1 MIMYGQN
8 TLSALEGMHSV
19 GKGETWENIAA
30 SKGVSIAELQTAN
43 PDINPDKKLKKG
55 TLLIIPQKPQVVEK
69 QETIQEPTIIEP
81 VVRTTLSHL
90 KVGVLFT
97 FADAKMVT
105 MYRGLLMAAD
115 SIRKSGVD
123 IDIYAW
129 DCGTTTTQIE
139 TLLPKLA
146 GLDIIFGPN
155 SATQIPLVAEYC
167 KEQGIEAYGRGWY
180 S

>member
-81 VVRTTLSHL
+81 VVRTTLSPKSHGL
-90 KVGVLFT
+90 QWLFRLS
-97 FADAKMVT
+97 
-105 MYRGLLMAAD
+105 YRNTP
-115 SIRKSGVD
+115 
-123 IDIYAW
+123 Y
-129 DCGTTTTQIE
+129 Q
-139 TLLPKLA
+139 
-146 GLDIIFGPN
+146 
-155 SATQIPLVAEYC
+155 EYNN
-167 KEQGIEAYGRGWY
+167 
-180 S
+180 